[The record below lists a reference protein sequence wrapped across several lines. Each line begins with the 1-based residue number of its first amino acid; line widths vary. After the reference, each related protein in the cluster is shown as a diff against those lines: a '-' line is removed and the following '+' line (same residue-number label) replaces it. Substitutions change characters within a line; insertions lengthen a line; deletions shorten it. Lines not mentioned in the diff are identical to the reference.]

1 MLRSVLLRCLQQR
14 LLQLLSPGI
23 DPPRHTGPPPGATA
37 HRDPPAR
44 PDVTGPNELATTASN
59 TPAHP
64 AIPADLLTRGRTGNH
79 PNCFCNWRTE
89 PGRTR
94 KRPDP
99 AVDGP
104 AKTSDPRRNGLDLLA
119 GGYLQPHKALPLK
132 LSHPQVQPTP
142 RRAHDSHLDG
152 LSCAS
157 GASCVAVGVPAEAW
171 TGTRWA
177 VIPPPGPVSSVS
189 CPAPGSCQAV
199 GPPPFGTHP
208 VAARWDGRTW
218 QAEPVPTPVPAPQN
232 LTLTSVSCTSARF
245 CMAVGDASHGAQ
257 ALPSPMYRD
266 RTLAEEWNGSRW
278 RIVRTPNPS
287 RASELR
293 GVSCTSPAACTAVGS
308 SASEK
313 WTLAER
319 WNGTRWTIQHTP
331 TIRRLGYTVLTAV
344 SCTLPAACTAVGT
357 YNAGE
362 FGIAAHWNGPRWTIQ
377 RLPTPPGPPGE
388 DPLVIP
394 ASISCTTPAACMTV
408 GTTQNMTLAE
418 RWNGAR
424 WIIEPTP
431 NPT

>member
-1 MLRSVLLRCLQQR
+1 MTGLL
-14 LLQLLSPGI
+14 G
-23 DPPRHTGPPPGATA
+23 T
-37 HRDPPAR
+37 
-44 PDVTGPNELATTASN
+44 
-59 TPAHP
+59 
-64 AIPADLLTRGRTGNH
+64 
-79 PNCFCNWRTE
+79 
-89 PGRTR
+89 RTR
-94 KRPDP
+94 C
-99 AVDGP
+99 AVAAGAALLLAAGCGTAGSHSSGP
-104 AKTSDPRRNGLDLLA
+104 AQPASPRSRPSPSATGYVKRADFLAAVACLPA
-119 GGYLQPHKALPLK
+119 GGCTAVGWYYYGAAGPSLTLAARWNGRAWLA
-132 LSHPQVQPTP
+132 QPTP
-142 RRAHDSHLDG
+142 SQRHDSRLDN

-157 GASCVAVGVPAEAW
+157 ATSCIAIGAPAEAW
-171 TGTRWA
+171 TGTRWT
-177 VIPPPGPVSSVS
+177 VIPPAGPVSSLS

-208 VAARWDGRTW
+208 VADRWDGRTW
-218 QAEPVPTPVPAPQN
+218 QAEPAPGPMPVPQN
-232 LTLTSVSCTSARF
+232 MTLTSISCTSTRF

-257 ALPSPMYRD
+257 ALPSPTYRD

-278 RIVRTPNPS
+278 QIVHTPNPS
-287 RASELR
+287 RAAELR
-293 GVSCTSPAACTAVGS
+293 GVSCTSPTACTAVGS

-331 TIRRLGYTVLTAV
+331 NINHLGYTVLTAV

-362 FGIAAHWNGPRWTIQ
+362 FGIAEHWNGTRWAIQ

-394 ASISCTTPAACMTV
+394 ASISCTSATACMTV

-418 RWNGAR
+418 QWNGSR
-424 WIIEPTP
+424 WVIEPTP